1 MSEKTSSNKSGS
13 SNAKESTAGITALI
27 TIAIIIVVNYLV
39 GGVGVGNFR
48 LDLTENKIYTLSEGT
63 EKILGQISPDK
74 PVTIRFYETTDDR
87 IMPSFMKPFA
97 RTVEDLLLEFEK
109 AAGDGRVTM
118 EKYFP
123 NPNTDDEDKARE
135 DELQGRQV
143 NQEGDSVYLGFTV
156 QCGGKKEVV
165 PFILPNEE
173 TQLEYYVA
181 RAINKVISDK
191 PTVIGIMS
199 QIPVQGSPMFPYQRQ
214 RGQEPWQIV
223 QQLRRDYE
231 VREVAMTADKIEN
244 DVSVLVV
251 IHPGDITEKAEYA
264 IDQYLLKGGKVLAF
278 VDPQCWVAQAY
289 NGQPN
294 PMTGQSN
301 FVAQSSDLPNLFK
314 AWGIGYKKD
323 MVVVDMNYRDAL
335 EGRVNPTA
343 LLLRGD
349 AIAQD
354 RVTEGLPAIKVAS
367 AGSLSV
373 AKIEGLDSKVLLESS
388 EATDLIDSPTAESLR
403 NTPLAKFTNS
413 GRKKVIGVRLT
424 GKFATAFPNGA
435 PKDPVATTPKP
446 EGGGAQTEAGAP
458 ASEPAAPAQP
468 APAAPAPA
476 APVAPTPAVTPAP
489 APAAA
494 PAAAPASTPAAA
506 APAAPAAAEEPK
518 PASDGSLKESTS
530 TDGMVMVFSDADML
544 HDFFALAQ
552 DQRTGGYSNAN
563 LPLFLNSIESIA
575 GGGDLLAVRSRA
587 SVNRPFLK
595 LDEMKAKV
603 EQQYRP
609 RVEELEGRLQD
620 TVTKLASRAPNAN
633 GVILVDPTKDKEFKE
648 LKETQVEIN
657 REIRQIKK
665 EQTADVDRIKSMLM
679 WLNIAAMPLLV
690 IVVGLLLA
698 MRRQTTT
705 AAR

>member
-1 MSEKTSSNKSGS
+1 
-13 SNAKESTAGITALI
+13 
-27 TIAIIIVVNYLV
+27 
-39 GGVGVGNFR
+39 
-48 LDLTENKIYTLSEGT
+48 
-63 EKILGQISPDK
+63 
-74 PVTIRFYETTDDR
+74 
-87 IMPSFMKPFA
+87 
-97 RTVEDLLLEFEK
+97 
-109 AAGDGRVTM
+109 
-118 EKYFP
+118 
-123 NPNTDDEDKARE
+123 
-135 DELQGRQV
+135 
-143 NQEGDSVYLGFTV
+143 
-156 QCGGKKEVV
+156 
-165 PFILPNEE
+165 
-173 TQLEYYVA
+173 
-181 RAINKVISDK
+181 
-191 PTVIGIMS
+191 
-199 QIPVQGSPMFPYQRQ
+199 
-214 RGQEPWQIV
+214 
-223 QQLRRDYE
+223 
-231 VREVAMTADKIEN
+231 
-244 DVSVLVV
+244 
-251 IHPGDITEKAEYA
+251 
-264 IDQYLLKGGKVLAF
+264 
-278 VDPQCWVAQAY
+278 
-289 NGQPN
+289 
-294 PMTGQSN
+294 
-301 FVAQSSDLPNLFK
+301 
-314 AWGIGYKKD
+314 

-349 AIAQD
+349 AIAKD

-367 AGSLSV
+367 AGALSV

-388 EATDLIDSPTAESLR
+388 EATDMIDSPTAETLR

-413 GRKKVIGVRLT
+413 GRKKVLGVRLT

-435 PKDPVATTPKP
+435 PKDPVPAAGAPKP

-458 ASEPAAPAQP
+458 ASEPAATAADAPAAPAAAAP
-468 APAAPAPA
+468 APAAPAP
-476 APVAPTPAVTPAP
+476 VATASPAPAVAATP

-494 PAAAPASTPAAA
+494 PAAAEA
-506 APAAPAAAEEPK
+506 PK
-518 PASDGSLKESTS
+518 PASDGSLKESTG

-552 DQRTGGYSNAN
+552 DQRTGGFSNAN
-563 LPLFLNSIESIA
+563 LPLFLNSIESMA

-587 SVNRPFLK
+587 AVNRPFLK

-609 RVEELEGRLQD
+609 RVEELESRLQD

-690 IVVGLLLA
+690 IVVGLILA

>member
-13 SNAKESTAGITALI
+13 SNAKESTAGITAI
-27 TIAIIIVVNYLV
+27 VVIAIIVVLNYLV

-48 LDLTENKIYTLSEGT
+48 LDLTENKVYTLSEGT
-63 EKILGQISPDK
+63 EKILARVSADK

-109 AAGDGRVTM
+109 AAGSEKVTM

-143 NQEGDSVYLGFTV
+143 NQEGDNVYLGFTV
-156 QCGGKKEVV
+156 QCGAKKEVV

-181 RAINKVISDK
+181 RAINKVIATNT
-191 PTVIGIMS
+191 TVIGVMS
-199 QIPVQGSPMFPYQRQ
+199 QIPVQGSPMYPYQRQ
-214 RGQEPWQIV
+214 QGQEPWQIV

-231 VREVAMTADKIEN
+231 VREVAMTSEKIDS
-244 DVSVLVV
+244 DVTVLLV
-251 IHPGDITEKAEYA
+251 IHPGDITEKAEFA

-289 NGQPN
+289 NGRPN
-294 PMTGQSN
+294 PMTGQSS
-301 FVAQSSDLPNLFK
+301 FVAQSSDLPNLLK

-349 AIAQD
+349 AIGKD
-354 RVTEGLPAIKVAS
+354 RVTEGLPAIKMAS
-367 AGSLSV
+367 AGALSV
-373 AKIEGLDSKVLLESS
+373 AKIEGIDSKVLLESS
-388 EATDLIDSPTAESLR
+388 EASDMIDSPTAESLR
-403 NTPLAKFTNS
+403 NTPLAKFNNS
-413 GRKKVIGVRLT
+413 GRKKVLGVRLT

-435 PKDPVATTPKP
+435 PKDPAPPAGAPKP

-458 ASEPAAPAQP
+458 AAATP
-468 APAAPAPA
+468 APAA
-476 APVAPTPAVTPAP
+476 APT
-489 APAAA
+489 PAAA
-494 PAAAPASTPAAA
+494 PAAAPAATPAAA
-506 APAAPAAAEEPK
+506 PATPAAAPATPAAAPA
-518 PASDGSLKESTS
+518 PDAPTAAPASASDGSLKESVNS
-530 TDGMVMVFSDADML
+530 DGLVMIFSDADML

-552 DQRTGGYSNAN
+552 DQRTGGFSNAN
-563 LPLFLNSIESIA
+563 LPLFLNSIESMA

-587 SVNRPFLK
+587 SVNRPFVK
-595 LDEMKAKV
+595 LDEMRAKV

-609 RVEELEGRLQD
+609 KVEELEGRLQD

-665 EQTADVDRIKSMLM
+665 QQTADVDRIKSMLM

-698 MRRQTTT
+698 MRRQSTT

>member
-63 EKILGQISPDK
+63 EKILARVSTDK

-109 AAGDGRVTM
+109 AAGDGKVTM

-143 NQEGDSVYLGFTV
+143 NQEGDNVYLGFTV

-191 PTVIGIMS
+191 PTVIGVMS

-231 VREVAMTADKIEN
+231 VRDIAMTSDKIDS

-251 IHPGDITEKAEYA
+251 IHPGDITEKAEFA

-294 PMTGQSN
+294 PMTGQST

-323 MVVVDMNYRDAL
+323 MVV
-335 EGRVNPTA
+335 
-343 LLLRGD
+343 
-349 AIAQD
+349 
-354 RVTEGLPAIKVAS
+354 
-367 AGSLSV
+367 
-373 AKIEGLDSKVLLESS
+373 
-388 EATDLIDSPTAESLR
+388 
-403 NTPLAKFTNS
+403 
-413 GRKKVIGVRLT
+413 
-424 GKFATAFPNGA
+424 
-435 PKDPVATTPKP
+435 
-446 EGGGAQTEAGAP
+446 
-458 ASEPAAPAQP
+458 
-468 APAAPAPA
+468 
-476 APVAPTPAVTPAP
+476 
-489 APAAA
+489 
-494 PAAAPASTPAAA
+494 
-506 APAAPAAAEEPK
+506 
-518 PASDGSLKESTS
+518 
-530 TDGMVMVFSDADML
+530 
-544 HDFFALAQ
+544 
-552 DQRTGGYSNAN
+552 
-563 LPLFLNSIESIA
+563 
-575 GGGDLLAVRSRA
+575 
-587 SVNRPFLK
+587 
-595 LDEMKAKV
+595 
-603 EQQYRP
+603 
-609 RVEELEGRLQD
+609 
-620 TVTKLASRAPNAN
+620 
-633 GVILVDPTKDKEFKE
+633 
-648 LKETQVEIN
+648 
-657 REIRQIKK
+657 
-665 EQTADVDRIKSMLM
+665 
-679 WLNIAAMPLLV
+679 
-690 IVVGLLLA
+690 
-698 MRRQTTT
+698 
-705 AAR
+705 